1 MAEYE
6 EGAGIGV
13 TAPDAFTS
21 LSALLCPPPIIVALA
36 SNPTAPANPAIIA
49 FVSRSSASS

>member
-1 MAEYE
+1 VAEYE